1 MWGNSSTRI
10 AVAVAATLLL
20 VLTVANGS
28 PAARRHSAE
37 HPKTTHQQAERVATA
52 QRVRERLGGSWGSGL
67 TCEACKILVDTLD
80 TMFME
85 NKTSDDIVDVI
96 TELCVDL
103 QIEDRN
109 VCTLGVREFKVCVL
123 YTIT

>member
-1 MWGNSSTRI
+1 M
-10 AVAVAATLLL
+10 
-20 VLTVANGS
+20 
-28 PAARRHSAE
+28 
-37 HPKTTHQQAERVATA
+37 
-52 QRVRERLGGSWGSGL
+52 GGSWGSGL